1 MQLELLNEQGQS
13 TSKVDAPD
21 TVFAR
26 DYNEALVHQI
36 VVAFQAN
43 ARQGTRAQLDR
54 GEVKHSTKKPFRQK
68 GTGRARAGMTSSP
81 LWRGGGRIFPNRP
94 DENFSQKVNKKMYRA
109 GMAAILSQLARDGRI
124 AVVDSLSVDAPK
136 TKLLAAKFKAMGLDS
151 VMVIADQIDDN
162 LALASRNLAN
172 VLVVEPRYADP
183 LSLVFYKKVLVTK
196 GAIEQLKEM
205 YACAV
210 STPRRRSS
218 TKGAWPRCW
227 WRRSSPRRPP
237 ASARSRTRSCS
248 RCCATR
254 PSPRSRPPSS

>member
-1 MQLELLNEQGQS
+1 MQLELLNEHGQA
-13 TSKVDAPD
+13 TSKIDAPD

-43 ARQGTRAQLDR
+43 ARQGTRAQKDR
-54 GEVKHSTKKPFRQK
+54 GVVHHSTKKPFRPK

-109 GMAAILSQLARDGRI
+109 GMAAILSQLARDGRL
-124 AVVDSLSVDAPK
+124 AVVDSLSIDAPK
-136 TKLLAAKFKAMGLDS
+136 TKLLADKFKAMGLAS
-151 VMVIADQIDDN
+151 VMVISDQVDDN
-162 LALASRNLAN
+162 LLLASRNLAN

-183 LSLVFYKKVLVTK
+183 LSLVFYKKILVTK

-205 YACAV
+205 FA
-210 STPRRRSS
+210 
-218 TKGAWPRCW
+218 
-227 WRRSSPRRPP
+227 
-237 ASARSRTRSCS
+237 
-248 RCCATR
+248 
-254 PSPRSRPPSS
+254 